1 MSEETTDEQSG
12 YPEGMWIAI
21 GAGAGMMVG
30 AATGNAGAG
39 LVLGAGAG
47 VAYEATNRYIN

>member
-21 GAGAGMMVG
+21 GAGVGMMVG
-30 AATGNAGAG
+30 AATGNTGAG
-39 LVLGAGAG
+39 LVLGTGAG
-47 VAYEATNRYIN
+47 VAYEGTKHYTN